1 MTRTFLLSSL
11 LALLALN
18 ACRHT
23 GAPEES
29 GELAPLVLSKS
40 KKIVEQD
47 GRKFR
52 DLNGNGQ
59 LDLYEDAG
67 QAVDERVE
75 DLLSQMTLEEKAGLM
90 FIEGAPVSE
99 DGRPE
104 GRVGLKG
111 PAVRLPTVVENME
124 KLKLKNFN
132 IWEIPG
138 NPEVMARW
146 YNEVQ

>member
-1 MTRTFLLSSL
+1 MTRTSLLSSL
-11 LALLALN
+11 LALLALT

-23 GAPEES
+23 SAPEES
-29 GELAPLVLSKS
+29 GELGPLVLSKS

-59 LDLYEDAG
+59 IDLYEDAG

-104 GRVGLKG
+104 EGLD
-111 PAVRLPTVVENME
+111 
-124 KLKLKNFN
+124 
-132 IWEIPG
+132 
-138 NPEVMARW
+138 
-146 YNEVQ
+146 